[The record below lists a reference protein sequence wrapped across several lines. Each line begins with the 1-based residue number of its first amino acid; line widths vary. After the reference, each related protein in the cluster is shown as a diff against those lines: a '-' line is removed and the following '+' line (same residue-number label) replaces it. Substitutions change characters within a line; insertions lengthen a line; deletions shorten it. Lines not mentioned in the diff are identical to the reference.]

1 MEIKITITPK
11 RVLITLGI
19 LLAFGAACFCAGR
32 FSRFGRVSGTSQ
44 ELVDGIIL
52 TGDEASRVLD
62 KLGIARSSG
71 KSAKDL
77 GYEVGRG
84 IERLCQSDEVQRL
97 FINDIRR
104 EIETTTENAKVINE
118 SFTDVSDASDYGW
131 NIILD
136 EARALQR
143 IAERTRAFDEDSA
156 KNESKPE

>member
-1 MEIKITITPK
+1 MQINITKKTFIGIGI
-11 RVLITLGI
+11 VLLMCIASFL
-19 LLAFGAACFCAGR
+19 AGR
-32 FSRFGRVSGTSQ
+32 FIRFGRVSGTSQ

-97 FINDIRR
+97 FIDDIRR

-131 NIILD
+131 DIILD

-143 IAERTRAFDEDSA
+143 IAERTRAFDEDSV
-156 KNESKPE
+156 KNESKSE

>member
-1 MEIKITITPK
+1 MEIKITPK
-11 RVLITLGI
+11 RVLIALGI
-19 LLAFGAACFCAGR
+19 LLAFGAACFCAGK

-44 ELVDGIIL
+44 ELIDGIVL

-131 NIILD
+131 DIILD

-143 IAERTRAFDEDSA
+143 IAERTRAFDEDSV
-156 KNESKPE
+156 KNESKSE

>member
-1 MEIKITITPK
+1 MEIKITLTPK
-11 RVLITLGI
+11 RILITLGI
-19 LLAFGAACFCAGR
+19 VLAFSAACFCAGR
-32 FSRFGRVSGTSQ
+32 FNRFGRVSGTSQ
-44 ELVDGIIL
+44 ELIDGIVL

-62 KLGIARSSG
+62 KLGITRSSG

-84 IERLCQSDEVQRL
+84 IERLCQSNEVQGL

-104 EIETTTENAKVINE
+104 EIATTAENAKVINE

-131 NIILD
+131 DIILE

-143 IAERTRAFDEDSA
+143 IAERTRTFDEDFV
-156 KNESKPE
+156 KNESKSE

>member
-1 MEIKITITPK
+1 MEIKITPK

-19 LLAFGAACFCAGR
+19 LLAFGTACFCAGK
-32 FSRFGRVSGTSQ
+32 FSRFGRISGTSQ

-52 TGDEASRVLD
+52 TGDEAGRVLD

-104 EIETTTENAKVINE
+104 EIETTTENAKGINE

-131 NIILD
+131 DIILD

-143 IAERTRAFDEDSA
+143 IAERTRAFDEDSV
-156 KNESKPE
+156 KNESKSE

>member
-1 MEIKITITPK
+1 MEIKITPK

-19 LLAFGAACFCAGR
+19 LLAFGAACFCAGK

-44 ELVDGIIL
+44 ELIDGIVL

-131 NIILD
+131 DIILD

-143 IAERTRAFDEDSA
+143 IAERTRAFDEDSI
-156 KNESKPE
+156 KNESKSE

>member
-1 MEIKITITPK
+1 MQINITKKTFIGIGI
-11 RVLITLGI
+11 VLLMCIASFL
-19 LLAFGAACFCAGR
+19 AGR
-32 FSRFGRVSGTSQ
+32 FIRFGGVSGTSQ
-44 ELVDGIIL
+44 ELVNGIIL
-52 TGDEASRVLD
+52 TGDEASRILD

-97 FINDIRR
+97 FIDDIRR

-131 NIILD
+131 DIILD

-143 IAERTRAFDEDSA
+143 IAERTRAFDEDSV
-156 KNESKPE
+156 KNESKSE